1 MENYRNKL
9 KKKIILSIA
18 LWVVTIG
25 IFIAVD
31 LFAKNGSDYTSSLN
45 IGFISGLT
53 AVMFFNILKIR
64 KALKYE
70 KILKQ
75 MYVQEN
81 DERNLYV
88 MMTASKMALTA
99 AIIISAMAGVI
110 ASYFN
115 KTVSITLYT
124 VTTAIAIIYLCTTA
138 YANKKI

>member
-25 IFIAVD
+25 IFIAVN
-31 LFAKNGSDYTSSLN
+31 LFVKHGSDYTSSLN

-53 AVMFFNILKIR
+53 SVMVFNIIKIR
-64 KALKYE
+64 KALKDE
-70 KILKQ
+70 KLLKQ

-99 AIIISAMAGVI
+99 TIIISAMAGVI

-115 KTVSITLYT
+115 KTVCITLYT
-124 VTTAIAIIYLCTTA
+124 VTTAIAIIYLCITA

>member
-18 LWVVTIG
+18 LWVVIIG
-25 IFIAVD
+25 VFIAVNI
-31 LFAKNGSDYTSSLN
+31 FAEHGSDCTSSLN

-64 KALKYE
+64 KALKNG

-81 DERNLYV
+81 DERNIYV

-99 AIIISAMAGVI
+99 AIIISAIAGVI
-110 ASYFN
+110 TSYFN
-115 KTVSITLYT
+115 KTVCITLYT

>member
-1 MENYRNKL
+1 M
-9 KKKIILSIA
+9 
-18 LWVVTIG
+18 TIG
-25 IFIAVD
+25 IFIAVN
-31 LFAKNGSDYTSSLN
+31 LFVNHGSDYTSSLN

-64 KALKYE
+64 KALKNE

-99 AIIISAMAGVI
+99 TIIISAMAGVI

-115 KTVSITLYT
+115 KTVCITLYT
-124 VTTAIAIIYLCTTA
+124 VTTAIAIIYLCITA